1 MSTKIKSRER
11 TAILQSLRAGVV
23 PRIGLRHI
31 QVGRKDEVEAL
42 IRDFERIEDE
52 SAAIRFII
60 GHFGSGKSFFLNLCE
75 MIAMER
81 RLVVVRADITPD
93 HRLHSSTG
101 HARNLY
107 SELMRNM
114 SIRSKPEGGALPS
127 IVEQWISGV
136 DYEIR
141 QNGGDASAVAKE
153 IGNRLASLQ
162 EYVSGYDFATVLSK
176 YYEGYQND
184 DDSLRSAAI
193 RWLRGEY
200 ELKSEARE
208 ALGVRSIIQDKDI
221 YSYLKLM
228 SAFCR
233 MAGFRGLLVCL
244 DEMGVFSDRLN
255 HSQSRNA
262 NYEMILRIVNDC
274 LQGDVKGLGFI
285 FAGVNSFLEHPRR
298 GMASYEALATRLA
311 DNEFAKNG
319 LKDFSS
325 PVIRL
330 ENLAIEDLYVL
341 LMNIRNVFAGGDPSK
356 YLVPD
361 EALEMF
367 LQHCAQTLGAQ
378 FFQTPRDSIKAFVG
392 LLAVLEQ
399 NPEAEWRT
407 LLNSTKIEHEG
418 PSENESELSPEH
430 EGNDTDLA
438 SFKL

>member
-114 SIRSKPEGGALPS
+114 SIRSKPEGGALSS

-141 QNGGDASAVAKE
+141 QNGGDAASVAKE

-162 EYVSGYDFATVLSK
+162 DYVSGYDFATVLSK

-200 ELKSEARE
+200 ALKSEARE

-367 LQHCAQTLGAQ
+367 LHHCSQTLGAQ

-407 LLNSTKIEHEG
+407 LLNSTKIEIEG
-418 PSENESELSPEH
+418 PSENEREMSPEQ
-430 EGNDTDLA
+430 EENDTDLA

>member
-11 TAILQSLRAGVV
+11 NAILQSLRAGVV

-31 QVGRKDEVEAL
+31 QVGRRNEVEAL
-42 IRDFERIEDE
+42 IRDFERIEDD
-52 SAAIRFII
+52 SATVRFII

-93 HRLHSSTG
+93 HRLHSTSG
-101 HARNLY
+101 HARKLY

-127 IVEQWISGV
+127 IVEQWISSV
-136 DYEIR
+136 DHEIR
-141 QNGGDASAVAKE
+141 ASGGNVSEVSRVIASK
-153 IGNRLASLQ
+153 LSCLQ
-162 EYVSGYDFATVLSK
+162 EHVSGYDFVTVLGK
-176 YYEGYQND
+176 YYDGYQND
-184 DDSLRSAAI
+184 NEQLRSAAL

-200 ELKSEARE
+200 ELKTEARE
-208 ALGVRSIIQDKDI
+208 ALGVRSIIQDQDI
-221 YSYLKLM
+221 YAYLKLM
-228 SAFCR
+228 ATFCR
-233 MAGFRGLLVCL
+233 LAGFRGLLVCL

-255 HSQSRNA
+255 NSQSRNA

-274 LQGDVKGLGFI
+274 LQGDVEGLGFI

-311 DNEFAKNG
+311 DNQFAKEG
-319 LKDFSS
+319 LKDYSS

-330 ENLAIEDLYVL
+330 ENLAVEDLYVL
-341 LMNIRNVFAGGDPSK
+341 LMNIRNVFADGDPGN

-361 EALEMF
+361 EALEVF
-367 LQHCAQTLGAQ
+367 LQHCSQTLGAH

-392 LLAVLEQ
+392 FLAVLEQ
-399 NPEAEWRT
+399 NPDADWRS
-407 LLNSTKIEHEG
+407 LLNGTKIENEG
-418 PSENESELSPEH
+418 PGESEMDISTDDE
-430 EGNDTDLA
+430 NDDSELT

>member
-1 MSTKIKSRER
+1 MQRW
-11 TAILQSLRAGVV
+11 G
-23 PRIGLRHI
+23 

-52 SAAIRFII
+52 SAAVRFII
-60 GHFGSGKSFFLNLCE
+60 GRFGSGKSFFLNLCE

-81 RLVVVRADITPD
+81 RLVIVRADITPD
-93 HRLHSSTG
+93 HRLHSSSG

-114 SIRSKPEGGALPS
+114 SIRSKPNGGALPS
-127 IVEQWISGV
+127 IVEQWISRI
-136 DYEIR
+136 DYETR
-141 QNGGDASAVAKE
+141 QDGGDAPDVARE
-153 IGNRLASLQ
+153 IGNKLSSLQ

-184 DDSLRSAAI
+184 SEILRSAAI

-200 ELKSEARE
+200 ELKTEARE

-233 MAGFRGLLVCL
+233 LAGYRGLLVCL

-262 NYEMILRIVNDC
+262 NYEMILRILNDC

-285 FAGVNSFLEHPRR
+285 FSGVNSFLDHPRR

-311 DNEFAKNG
+311 DNEFAKDG

-341 LMNIRNVFAGGDPSK
+341 LMNIRNVFAGGDPGK

-361 EALEMF
+361 EALEVF
-367 LQHCAQTLGAQ
+367 LQHCSQTLGAQ

-392 LLAVLEQ
+392 FLAVLEQ
-399 NPEAEWRT
+399 NPEADWRS
-407 LLNSTKIEHEG
+407 LLNGTRIESEG
-418 PSENESELSPEH
+418 PSEDESDDSEL
-430 EGNDTDLA
+430 T